1 VERRARAVIGLLAIA
16 SLARLLSLLWSHPL
30 NWDEIEFFRAA
41 DWIRQGLVPYRDFWE
56 HHTPLHWFVFA
67 PVTALVKSRA
77 GVSAI
82 IAMRVAQ
89 IPLWVLTLWALSRW
103 MKGVTIEAW
112 ARWSA
117 ITILLCSSFF
127 MLAAVEFRVDTLACA
142 LYAVGILLIQQQKH
156 FAAGVV
162 LCLAGFANIRLGPL
176 LVVTMLL
183 AVLIDPAERRW
194 RISWPST
201 TIFAGA
207 LVAFEA
213 CVSYF
218 LFTHSAA
225 IAYRYA
231 WTDNY
236 LAEKLAPSVPWML
249 LHRMA
254 IPFGFRII
262 GGPSFVAAAIDP
274 ATIIMLAVGILGVVY
289 AIATRW
295 RTPDGFFFLAVLE
308 VINILFVVTMK
319 FLYNYH
325 FEIVMLLMVPFVGAA
340 LSDIPGRLKPALTPA
355 IAVLVVINVMVV
367 VFRGKEDDLAY
378 QNRIMT
384 AVNQNTPADGKV
396 FDGVGWALRRRPAYR
411 YWFLRAIVNVL
422 EKSGR
427 FPPYTVADMQRD
439 PPAAFISDYG
449 ARVWLATHPDLRR
462 HITSHYLP
470 LWRDLWLPG
479 MSGVLLP
486 RQRGEWIVP
495 ASGQYRI
502 YSSAPLALHP
512 WFRDPIGTGSY
523 ARSNAYVRLPTSRA
537 VATLHRGDRF
547 VIQSRDLRP
556 IGVFIVPVER
566 TELFRQPPPGVD
578 IDGAF
583 LPVTH
588 VPHFSR

>member
-1 VERRARAVIGLLAIA
+1 VERRVRVVIGLLAFA

-67 PVTALVKSRA
+67 PVTALVKSRS
-77 GVSAI
+77 GVGAV

-89 IPLWVLTLWALSRW
+89 IPLWAVSLWALSLW
-103 MKGVTIEAW
+103 MRGVAIEAW

-127 MLAAVEFRVDTLACA
+127 MLAAVEFRLDTLACA
-142 LYAVGILLIQQQKH
+142 LYMVGLLLIQQQRR
-156 FAAGVV
+156 FAAGAV
-162 LCLAGFANIRLGPL
+162 LCLAGLTNIRLGPL
-176 LVVTMLL
+176 LVATMLL
-183 AVLIDPAERRW
+183 SVLMDPAERRW
-194 RISWPST
+194 RMEWRST

-213 CVSYF
+213 GISY
-218 LFTHSAA
+218 LLVTHSAA
-225 IAYRYA
+225 MAYRSV
-231 WTDNY
+231 WTDNV

-254 IPFGFRII
+254 IPFGVRII
-262 GGPSFVAAAIDP
+262 GGPAFIAAAIDP
-274 ATIIMLAVGILGVVY
+274 ATIVIFLVGVIGVVY
-289 AIATRW
+289 AVGTRW
-295 RTPDGFFFLAVLE
+295 RRPDGFFFLAVLQ
-308 VINILFVVTMK
+308 VINILFVATMK

-325 FEIVMLLMVPFVGAA
+325 FEIVMLLMLPFVGAA
-340 LSDIPGRLKPALTPA
+340 LSDLPGRLKPALTLA
-355 IAVLVVINVMVV
+355 MAVLVAINVVVV

-378 QNRIMT
+378 QNRMMT
-384 AVNQNTPADGKV
+384 AVDQNTPADTKV

-427 FPPYTVADMQRD
+427 FAPYTVAEMQRD

-462 HITSHYLP
+462 HITAHYLP

-486 RQRGEWIVP
+486 RERREWIVP
-495 ASGQYRI
+495 VSGQYKI
-502 YSSAPLALHP
+502 YSSPRIAFHP

-523 ARSNAYVRLPTSRA
+523 ARADSYVQLPTSHSL
-537 VATLHRGDRF
+537 VTLHRGEHF
-547 VIQSRDLRP
+547 VMQSRDRRP
-556 IGVFIVPVER
+556 IGVFVVPVDR

>member
-1 VERRARAVIGLLAIA
+1 VERRVRVVIGLLAVA

-67 PVTALVKSRA
+67 PLTALVKSRA
-77 GVSAI
+77 GVGAV

-89 IPLWVLTLWALSRW
+89 IPLWVVALWALSQW
-103 MKGVTIEAW
+103 MRGAAIEAW
-112 ARWSA
+112 ARWSVL
-117 ITILLCSSFF
+117 TILLCSSFF

-142 LYAVGILLIQQQKH
+142 LYAAGILLIQQQKR
-156 FAAGVV
+156 FAAGAV
-162 LCLAGFANIRLGPL
+162 LCLAGFTNIRLGPL

-183 AVLIDPAERRW
+183 SVLMDPAERRW
-194 RISWPST
+194 RIAWRST

-213 CVSYF
+213 CIVYF
-218 LFTHSAA
+218 LVTHSAG
-225 IAYRYA
+225 IAFRSV

-249 LHRMA
+249 VHRMA
-254 IPFGFRII
+254 IPFGLRII
-262 GGPSFVAAAIDP
+262 GGPAFVATAIDP
-274 ATIIMLAVGILGVVY
+274 ATIVILIAGLIGVVY

-295 RTPDGFFFLAVLE
+295 RTPDHFFFLAVLQ
-308 VINILFVVTMK
+308 VINILFIARMK

-325 FEIVMLLMVPFVGAA
+325 FEIVMLLMLPFVGAA
-340 LSDIPGRLKPALTPA
+340 LTDLTGRLKPALT
-355 IAVLVVINVMVV
+355 LVVALLVAINIVVV
-367 VFRGKEDDLAY
+367 VFRGKEADLAY

-384 AVNQNTPADGKV
+384 AVNESTPLDGKV

-427 FPPYTVADMQRD
+427 FAPYTAADMQRD

-449 ARVWLATHPDLRR
+449 ARVWLATHPDLRH

-470 LWRDLWLPG
+470 AWRDLWLPG
-479 MSGVLLP
+479 LSGVLLP
-486 RQRGEWIVP
+486 RDRKEWIVP
-495 ASGQYRI
+495 VSGEYKI
-502 YSSAPLALHP
+502 YSSPRIAFHP

-523 ARSNAYVRLPTSRA
+523 ARPDTTIRFPPSQSHV
-537 VATLHRGDRF
+537 TLHRGEHFVMQSHDR
-547 VIQSRDLRP
+547 RT
-556 IGVFIVPVER
+556 IGVFVVPVER
-566 TELFRQPPPGVD
+566 TELFHQPPPGVD

-588 VPHFSR
+588 VPHFSQ

>member
-1 VERRARAVIGLLAIA
+1 
-16 SLARLLSLLWSHPL
+16 
-30 NWDEIEFFRAA
+30 
-41 DWIRQGLVPYRDFWE
+41 
-56 HHTPLHWFVFA
+56 
-67 PVTALVKSRA
+67 
-77 GVSAI
+77 
-82 IAMRVAQ
+82 
-89 IPLWVLTLWALSRW
+89 
-103 MKGVTIEAW
+103 
-112 ARWSA
+112 
-117 ITILLCSSFF
+117 

-142 LYAVGILLIQQQKH
+142 LYTVGLLLIQQQKR
-156 FAAGVV
+156 FAAGAV
-162 LCLAGFANIRLGPL
+162 LCLAGFTNIRLGPL
-176 LVVTMLL
+176 LVMTMLL
-183 AVLIDPAERRW
+183 SVLMDPAERRW
-194 RISWPST
+194 RIAWRST

-213 CVSYF
+213 GVSYL

-225 IAYRYA
+225 RAFRYV

-254 IPFGFRII
+254 IPFGLRII

-274 ATIIMLAVGILGVVY
+274 ATIVILGVGLFGVVY
-289 AIATRW
+289 ALATRW
-295 RTPDGFFFLAVLE
+295 RTPDGFFFLAALQG
-308 VINILFVVTMK
+308 INILFVATMK

-325 FEIVMLLMVPFVGAA
+325 FEIVMLLMLPFVAAA
-340 LSDIPGRLKPALTPA
+340 LTDAPGRLKPALTLA
-355 IAVLVVINVMVV
+355 FAVLVVINVVVV

-378 QNRIMT
+378 QNRIMI
-384 AVNQNTPADGKV
+384 AVNESTPPDAKV

-427 FPPYTVADMQRD
+427 FAPYTVADMQRD

-462 HITSHYLP
+462 AITSHYLP
-470 LWRDLWLPG
+470 FWRDLWLPG

-486 RQRGEWIVP
+486 RERGEWIVP
-495 ASGQYRI
+495 VSGEYKI
-502 YSSAPLALHP
+502 YLSPSIAFHP

-523 ARSNAYVRLPTSRA
+523 ARSDAYVRLPNSRSL
-537 VATLHRGDRF
+537 VTLRRGEHF
-547 VIQSRDLRP
+547 VIQSRDRRP
-556 IGVFIVPVER
+556 IGVFVVPVDR
-566 TELFRQPPPGVD
+566 TELFRQPRPGVD

-588 VPHFSR
+588 VPHFWR